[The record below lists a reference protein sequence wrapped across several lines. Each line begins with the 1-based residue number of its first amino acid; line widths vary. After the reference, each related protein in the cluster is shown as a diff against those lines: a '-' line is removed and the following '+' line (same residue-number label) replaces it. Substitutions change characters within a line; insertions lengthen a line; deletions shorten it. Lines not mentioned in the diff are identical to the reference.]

1 MPREYGRTTKCSGGT
16 KIRVEEISHTTEA
29 GLRPSTKKPAIKIS
43 GKALITTKTQLE
55 KVIANLRTA
64 GEVVFD

>member
-16 KIRVEEISHTTEA
+16 TIRVEEVSHTTAA
-29 GLRPSTKKPAIKIS
+29 GLRPATKNPAIKIS